1 MPASAASA
9 SAVIVMW
16 STNVVTDVTDNRV
29 KRKSKATASKYCGN
43 SNNNNNNS
51 VLKTTDERDIYGLRS
66 PHPLLGSLTP
76 LSLLL
81 HPLLLFTS
89 SSTCFQ
95 FLRF

>member
-43 SNNNNNNS
+43 NNNNNS
-51 VLKTTDERDIYGLRS
+51 VLKTTDERDIYMDS
-66 PHPLLGSLTP
+66 DLLI
-76 LSLLL
+76 
-81 HPLLLFTS
+81 
-89 SSTCFQ
+89 
-95 FLRF
+95 RFWAL